1 MSAENAVAS
10 TGKIY
15 YSQIDALKGI
25 AIFLVVLGHGI
36 ILYPIDLHQNDVCE
50 FVFRWLSSVHMP
62 LFFMI
67 SGFCFSY
74 RGSYGQFIW
83 KKVKRLLIPYFVFN
97 ILDLIPRY
105 LFPSLVNRPRGIAES
120 VHKIIFDGGE
130 LWFLYTLF
138 IIFLVY
144 PFIYRLIKRS
154 VYLFAGTLVLLLIV
168 HFVWTSV
175 PVFRLGEVIY
185 YLFYFT
191 IGVMVKEY
199 LGKNIFDVK
208 LGRLKTVAATGTL
221 LMLWLILLELNSSH
235 LGIIAALIGIFTL
248 YISLQYGVLVQI
260 FSRFGPYSL
269 QIYLLNGFLLVISR
283 TTIVSIL
290 QITNPFA
297 IIVFNML
304 VDFFL
309 SYIIIKYICAK
320 LPPVRIL
327 MGMT

>member
-1 MSAENAVAS
+1 MS
-10 TGKIY
+10 TGNTESGTY

-36 ILYPIDLHQNDVCE
+36 ILYPIDLHQNAVCE
-50 FVFRWLSSVHMP
+50 FVFQWLSSVHMP

-105 LFPSLVNRPRGIAES
+105 LFPGLVNRPRQIAES

-138 IIFLVY
+138 IIFLIY
-144 PFIYRLIKRS
+144 PLIYRLIKGRI
-154 VYLFAGTLVLLLIV
+154 YLFAGTLALLLLL
-168 HFVWTSV
+168 HFVWT
-175 PVFRLGEVIY
+175 PAPIFRLGEVVY

-191 IGVMVKEY
+191 IGVMIKEY
-199 LGKNIFDVK
+199 WGKTIFDVK
-208 LGRLKTVAATGTL
+208 LDKLKTAAVTVTL
-221 LMLWLILLELNSSH
+221 LTLWLMLIRLGAPRPAIITALVGIL
-235 LGIIAALIGIFTL
+235 TL
-248 YISLQYGVLVQI
+248 YISLQYDVIVWVFQ
-260 FSRFGPYSL
+260 RFGAYSL
-269 QIYLLNGFLLVISR
+269 QLYLLNGFLLVISR
-283 TTIVSIL
+283 TIIVSIL
-290 QITNPFA
+290 EVTNPFV

-309 SYIIIKYICAK
+309 SYIVIKYVCAK
-320 LPPVRIL
+320 LPVVKTL
-327 MGMT
+327 MGMA